1 MRVLI
6 SILVSVFA
14 YQALGYEIQGTVR
27 KHDPS
32 NPYAPEIVEV
42 TAEELWSLD
51 STVRISQ
58 GSKFVGTGTLVVRPD
73 VVLTKY
79 HTFERIGQTDEA
91 YVQWRPTVRGQ
102 HGQFYVNWSKS
113 ICNVEK
119 DYCVLALKNP
129 VDYPGVKVQQ
139 VADGEKI
146 ALDPN
151 DPNKFG
157 DVVTSAFSTE
167 IPAHLYEDAEIT
179 YEINQQSY
187 FKKRRRR
194 TF

>member
-1 MRVLI
+1 M
-6 SILVSVFA
+6 
-14 YQALGYEIQGTVR
+14 
-27 KHDPS
+27 
-32 NPYAPEIVEV
+32 
-42 TAEELWSLD
+42 
-51 STVRISQ
+51 
-58 GSKFVGTGTLVVRPD
+58 
-73 VVLTKY
+73 
-79 HTFERIGQTDEA
+79 
-91 YVQWRPTVRGQ
+91 QWRPTVRGQ
-102 HGQFYVNWSKS
+102 HGSFYVNWSKS

-157 DVVTSAFSTE
+157 DVVTSAYSVE
-167 IPAHLYEDAEIT
+167 IPYHLFKEADMP

-187 FKKRRRR
+187 FKKTQTANILDYDTEAEAFLCDCSTRPKNSGASVSTLIAGDLTVMALVDFISYDGNDPRDGKPYDSIYNN
-194 TF
+194 TGLDAITSEVYKDVMTVVQSLESN